1 MATHNELGKWGEEIA
16 TAYLRDKGFVIV
28 ERNWH
33 SQHRDLDI
41 VALDASEMV
50 FVEVKTRRSDMF
62 AYPDQ
67 TIPPQKRKHLQLSIN
82 HYVKSHHITRRFRV
96 DIITVIG
103 DIGQTPQINHLA
115 DVNIW

>member
-1 MATHNELGKWGEEIA
+1 MASHNELGKWGEEIA
-16 TAYLRDKGFVIV
+16 AAYLRDKGFVIV

-41 VALDASEMV
+41 VAIDGSEMV
-50 FVEVKTRRSDMF
+50 FVEVKARSSEMF

-67 TIPPQKRKHLQLSIN
+67 TITPKKRLNLQQSIN
-82 HYVKSHHITRRFRV
+82 HYVKSHHITQRFRI

-103 DIGQTPQINHLA
+103 NIGQPPRIDHLT